1 MLRPRPWAFA
11 AFAGKDSME
20 LVRLYGAIIRRRW
33 VLLQAILFF
42 TLAGLAAAMML
53 PKSYQ
58 STAKMM
64 GTTSD
69 TTLSVLSELGLSEV
83 AQGLSG
89 SSDEIQNHI
98 ALATT
103 RPILEE
109 LVWRLQLRNESGDLL
124 NPEKL
129 LIPGMTAALDAAPFV
144 EIMQHQGSDII
155 LVTAKSSD
163 PELSRLMADTVVRL
177 YIAETQSTARRE
189 TREARRFVESQLEVV
204 RGELEA
210 ALTKISDAQTAAQV
224 VDLDAEIRAGVL
236 RLSDLVMSAEE
247 NASRVQ
253 EVRAQLEAVRST
265 QGLESADFLA
275 PGTVATNSDI
285 RSLREERLKVLQ
297 QREVLVLEKTDR
309 HPDVMKLDTALATV
323 DAELERALQEQH
335 TLDPQVL
342 KLEAEL
348 SGLRN
353 RGREISAA
361 IDRTTEDFSDY
372 PEKMRTLSQLELG
385 ASAAEEV
392 FRSLQDQKYQIA
404 IAEAMT
410 VSPLQF
416 VEPAVRPERP
426 VFPKMLP
433 NLVVGFGLGI
443 LFGLGLVAAVE
454 YVDDSIKSPEELR
467 AFWDL
472 PLLGLVPRFKVVGEQ
487 TGLIDERSPTDPV
500 VESYRTLRS
509 AIAFSTL
516 DSKAK
521 MLLVTSSLPEEGK
534 STLSTNLAIS
544 YAQDGKRVL
553 VVDCDLRRPR
563 QHRFWLGMSN
573 DVGLTSLL
581 LGQTEAKDAIK
592 HTRVEG
598 FDLLTSGPV
607 PPNPGR
613 LVESLKLRQLLLEL
627 SKSYDLVIVDTPP
640 VLVVSDAMIISRLV
654 DHTVLVVEASGTTKR
669 VLAEVREQL
678 RSGGLEPLGIVFNK
692 VGFNAG
698 YGYTYYYKRAYEAYF
713 KEGENPKATGGA
725 A

>member
-1 MLRPRPWAFA
+1 
-11 AFAGKDSME
+11 ME
-20 LVRLYGAIIRRRW
+20 LVKLYGAILRRKW
-33 VLLQAILFF
+33 VLIQAIVFF
-42 TLAGLAAAMML
+42 TLAGVVAAMTL
-53 PKSYQ
+53 PKTYQ
-58 STAKMM
+58 ATAKMM
-64 GTTSD
+64 GSTSD
-69 TTLSVLSELGLSEV
+69 SSLSVLSDLGLSEV
-83 AQGLSG
+83 AQGLG
-89 SSDEIQNHI
+89 ASSDDIQNHI

-109 LVWRLQLRNESGDLL
+109 LVWRLQLRNDSGDLL
-124 NPEKL
+124 NPDKL
-129 LIPGMTAALDAAPFV
+129 LVPGMTAAIDAAPLI
-144 EIMQHQGSDII
+144 EIKQHQGSDII
-155 LVTAKSSD
+155 LVTAKTSD
-163 PELSRLMADTVVRL
+163 PELSRLMADTLVRL

-189 TREARRFVESQLEVV
+189 TREARRFVEGRLQVV
-204 RGELEA
+204 KGELEA
-210 ALTKISDAQTAAQV
+210 ALTEISDAQTAAEV
-224 VDLDAEIRAGVL
+224 VDLEAEVRAGVL
-236 RLSDLVMSAEE
+236 RLSELMMAAEE

-253 EVRAQLEAVRST
+253 EVRAQIEAVRNS
-265 QGLESADFLA
+265 QGLESSAFLG
-275 PGTVATNSDI
+275 PGTVSTNSDI
-285 RSLREERLKVLQ
+285 KQLRTQRLELIQ
-297 QREVLVLEKTDR
+297 QREVLVLEKTEK
-309 HPDVMKLDTALATV
+309 HPDVVKLDTALANLDV
-323 DAELERALQEQH
+323 ELERALQEQH
-335 TLDPQVL
+335 TLDPQLL

-353 RGREISAA
+353 RGRELSAA
-361 IDRTTEDFSDY
+361 IERTSADFADY

-392 FRSLQDQKYQIA
+392 YRSLQDQKYQIA

-426 VFPKMLP
+426 VFPKLLP
-433 NLVVGFGLGI
+433 NVVVGFGLGV
-443 LFGLGLVAAVE
+443 LFGLALVAAFE

-472 PLLGLVPRFKVVGEQ
+472 PLLGLIPRFKVSSD
-487 TGLIDERSPTDPV
+487 TSGLIDERNPTDPV

-516 DSKAK
+516 DASAK
-521 MLLVTSSLPEEGK
+521 LLLVTSSLPEEGK
-534 STLSTNLAIS
+534 STMSTNLAIS

-563 QHRFWLGMSN
+563 QHRFWQGMSN
-573 DVGLTSLL
+573 DVGVTTLL
-581 LGQTEAKDAIK
+581 LGTVTPTEAIK
-592 HTRVEG
+592 KTRVEG
-598 FDLLTSGPV
+598 FDLLPSGPV

-669 VLAEVREQL
+669 VLSEVREQL
-678 RSGGLEPLGIVFNK
+678 RGGGLEPLGLVFNK

-698 YGYTYYYKRAYEAYF
+698 YGYTYYARRAYETYY
-713 KEGENPKATGGA
+713 KEGQSAPDAEGGVA
-725 A
+725 

>member
-1 MLRPRPWAFA
+1 
-11 AFAGKDSME
+11 ME
-20 LVRLYGAIIRRRW
+20 LVRLYSAILRRKW
-33 VLLQAILFF
+33 VLIQAIVFF
-42 TLAGLAAAMML
+42 TLAGLAAAMTL

-58 STAKMM
+58 ATAKMM

-69 TTLSVLSELGLSEV
+69 TSLSVLSDLGLSEV
-83 AQGLSG
+83 AQGLTG
-89 SSDEIQNHI
+89 SSDDIQNHI

-109 LVWRLQLRNESGDLL
+109 LVWRLQLRNDAGDLL

-129 LIPGMTAALDAAPFV
+129 LIPGVTGSLDAAPYV
-144 EIMQHQGSDII
+144 EIKQHQGSDII
-155 LVTAKSSD
+155 LVTARTSD
-163 PELSRLMADTVVRL
+163 PELSRLMADTLVRL

-189 TREARRFVESQLEVV
+189 TREARRFVEGRLEVV

-210 ALTKISDAQTAAQV
+210 ALTEISDAQVAAEV
-224 VDLDAEIRAGVL
+224 VDLDAEIRAGLL
-236 RLSDLVMSAEE
+236 RLSELMMAGEE
-247 NASRVQ
+247 NASRIQ
-253 EVRAQLEAVRST
+253 EVRAQIEAVRSS
-265 QGLESADFLA
+265 QGKESADFLG
-275 PGTVATNSDI
+275 PGTVSTNSDI
-285 RSLREERLKVLQ
+285 RSLREERLKIVQ
-297 QREVLVLEKTDR
+297 QREVLALEKTEK
-309 HPDVMKLDTALATV
+309 HPDVVKLDTALASL
-323 DAELERALQEQH
+323 DSELSRALEEQH
-335 TLDPQVL
+335 TLDPQLL

-348 SGLRN
+348 SGLRS
-353 RGREISAA
+353 RGRELNNA
-361 IDRTTEDFSDY
+361 IDRTSADFAGY
-372 PEKMRTLSQLELG
+372 PEKIRTLSQLEVG

-392 FRSLQDQKYQIA
+392 YRSLQDQKYQIA

-433 NLVVGFGLGI
+433 NLVVGFGLGV
-443 LFGLGLVAAVE
+443 LFGLALVAAFE

-467 AFWDL
+467 TFWDL
-472 PLLGLVPRFKVVGEQ
+472 PLLGLIPRFKVTAES
-487 TGLIDERSPTDPV
+487 TGLIDERKHTDPV

-516 DSKAK
+516 DANAK
-521 MLLVTSSLPEEGK
+521 MVLVTSSLPEEGK

-563 QHRFWLGMSN
+563 QHRFWQGMSN
-573 DVGLTSLL
+573 DVGVTSLL
-581 LGQTEAKDAIK
+581 LGTVTPEEAIK

-598 FDLLTSGPV
+598 FDILTSGPV

-613 LVESLKLRQLLLEL
+613 LVESLKLRQLLLEV
-627 SKSYDLVIVDTPP
+627 SKSYDLVIVDSPP

-654 DHTVLVVEASGTTKR
+654 DHTLLVVEASGTTKR
-669 VLAEVREQL
+669 VLSEVREQL
-678 RSGGLEPLGIVFNK
+678 RSGGLEPLGLVFNK

-698 YGYTYYYKRAYEAYF
+698 YGYTYYARRAYETYY
-713 KEGENPKATGGA
+713 KEGDKPATPPAEGGA